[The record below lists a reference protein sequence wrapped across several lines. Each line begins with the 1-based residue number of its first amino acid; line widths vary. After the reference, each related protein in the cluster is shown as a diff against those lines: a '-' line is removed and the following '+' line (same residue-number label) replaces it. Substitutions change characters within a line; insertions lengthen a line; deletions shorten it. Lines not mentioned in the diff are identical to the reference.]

1 MIILLVMTIYDFLEE
16 NGFIVETQ
24 LAHVLEK
31 ILGNSR
37 RAILLKGPAGVGKTQ
52 LTYLVA
58 KYLNAEYVFYQCTM
72 GTSEEDLLYKYIPCE
87 ETKSGIKITFGPIPQ
102 ALHLSKDKI
111 VVLVLDEFDKTRP
124 SADSLLLDLLQNFRI
139 SLYINDNETII
150 SGNSN
155 NLIIFLTSNDMREFS
170 EPLLRRLAIITLNH
184 LSPQH
189 IFNILSKQ
197 FNNEISILLTQIY
210 VDTIK
215 ASLRKPATIQ
225 ELCQLGEVLQ
235 KGVSVKLDE
244 LLKIFIIK
252 YDDDW
257 QKFVEYI
264 KSREPYKDF
273 SFNNNNSEDEENE
286 NEQVNIEKQYE
297 PNEPEIQIPAN
308 SNNSVN
314 DENVQQV
321 IKKLSKL
328 TVRQEYIEPK
338 PIEIPEDTHQLEVT
352 LKLKDNNFEGYT
364 KIIQATK
371 PEPSDNPSKLGIF
384 ELVKDEENYITSQK
398 PLSLNHIIKLIEKSK
413 NSMIEMEAYA
423 EDDFIVTQS
432 FLNKLIENATKIKYY
447 TKNKIYL
454 QVEKNNITE
463 KLVIDIKE
471 DYNDVK
477 LAKLKYYVKID
488 YYNPEL
494 AILQYLQY
502 QKNLDV
508 IIKYLESISN
518 DKKEITLPDVYD
530 ELNGGGCQVDSV
542 DYDFIKILENA
553 TKLKSKHFKVYIST
567 YENNYN
573 FYAYYK
579 GKEIIFGIGYNYAKQ
594 AGFEPNQRKK
604 VFADS
609 DEAKQLVQQIK
620 KAFNK

>member
-1 MIILLVMTIYDFLEE
+1 MESVSFLYEFLSKSNFVIEKQKAEII
-16 NGFIVETQ
+16 
-24 LAHVLEK
+24 EK
-31 ILGNSR
+31 ILGNTR
-37 RAILLKGPAGVGKTQ
+37 KAILLKGPAGVGKTQ
-52 LTYLVA
+52 LTYLIS
-58 KYLNAEYVFYQCTM
+58 KYLNAEYIFFQCTM
-72 GTSEEDLLYKYIPCE
+72 GTNEDDLLYKYIPSE
-87 ETKSGIKITFGPIPQ
+87 GTKSGIKITFGPIPQ
-102 ALHLSKDKI
+102 ALNLSKSKL
-111 VVLVLDEFDKTRP
+111 VVIVLDEFDKTRP
-124 SADSLLLDLLQNFRI
+124 SADSLLLDLLQNFRV
-139 SLYINDNETII
+139 SLYLDENETII
-150 SGNSN
+150 SGNPN
-155 NLIIFLTSNDMREFS
+155 NLIVFLTSNDMREFS
-170 EPLLRRLAIITLNH
+170 EPLLRRLTVLTLNY
-184 LSPQH
+184 LEPQYVL
-189 IFNILSKQ
+189 NMLSKQ
-197 FNNEISILLTQIY
+197 FNKEISILLTQIY
-210 VDTIK
+210 IDTIR
-215 ASLRKPATIQ
+215 AGLRKPATIQ
-225 ELCQLGEVLQ
+225 ELQQLGEILQ
-235 KGVSVKLDE
+235 KGITAKLDD
-244 LLKIFIIK
+244 LLKMFIIK

-257 QKFVEYI
+257 QKFISYVRE
-264 KSREPYKDF
+264 REPYKDF
-273 SFNNNNSEDEENE
+273 NFKNEQE
-286 NEQVNIEKQYE
+286 NEQGNIEEKYE
-297 PNEPEIQIPAN
+297 PNEQDEVEIQITQN
-308 SNNSVN
+308 TNNEEGN
-314 DENVQQV
+314 TQQ
-321 IKKLSKL
+321 IIQKLSKL
-328 TVRQEYIEPK
+328 IVKQENIEPK

-432 FLNKLIENATKIKYY
+432 FLNELIENATKIKYY

-494 AILQYLQY
+494 TILQYLQY

-518 DKKEITLPDVYD
+518 DKKERTLPDVYD

>member
-1 MIILLVMTIYDFLEE
+1 MESVSFLYEFLSKSNFVIEKQKAEII
-16 NGFIVETQ
+16 
-24 LAHVLEK
+24 EK
-31 ILGNSR
+31 ILGNTR
-37 RAILLKGPAGVGKTQ
+37 KAILLKGPAGVGKTQ
-52 LTYLVA
+52 LTYLIS
-58 KYLNAEYVFYQCTM
+58 KYLNAEYIFFQCTM
-72 GTSEEDLLYKYIPCE
+72 GTNEDDLLYKYIPSE
-87 ETKSGIKITFGPIPQ
+87 GTKSGIKITFGPIPQ
-102 ALHLSKDKI
+102 ALNLSKSKL
-111 VVLVLDEFDKTRP
+111 VVIVLDEFDKTRP
-124 SADSLLLDLLQNFRI
+124 SADSLLLDLLQNFRV
-139 SLYINDNETII
+139 SLYLDENETII
-150 SGNSN
+150 SGNPN
-155 NLIIFLTSNDMREFS
+155 NLIVFLTSNDMREFS
-170 EPLLRRLAIITLNH
+170 EPLLRRLTVLTLNY
-184 LSPQH
+184 LEPQYVL
-189 IFNILSKQ
+189 NMLSKQ
-197 FNNEISILLTQIY
+197 FNKEISILLTQIY
-210 VDTIK
+210 IDTIR
-215 ASLRKPATIQ
+215 AGLRKPATIQ
-225 ELCQLGEVLQ
+225 ELQQLGEILQ
-235 KGVSVKLDE
+235 KGITAKLDD
-244 LLKIFIIK
+244 LLKMFIIK

-257 QKFVEYI
+257 QKFISYVRE
-264 KSREPYKDF
+264 REPYKDF
-273 SFNNNNSEDEENE
+273 NFKNEQE
-286 NEQVNIEKQYE
+286 NEQGNIEEKYE
-297 PNEPEIQIPAN
+297 PNEQDEVEIQITQN
-308 SNNSVN
+308 TNNEEGN
-314 DENVQQV
+314 TQQ
-321 IKKLSKL
+321 IIQKLSKL
-328 TVRQEYIEPK
+328 IVKQENIEPK

-432 FLNKLIENATKIKYY
+432 FLNELIENATKIKYY

-494 AILQYLQY
+494 TILQYLQY